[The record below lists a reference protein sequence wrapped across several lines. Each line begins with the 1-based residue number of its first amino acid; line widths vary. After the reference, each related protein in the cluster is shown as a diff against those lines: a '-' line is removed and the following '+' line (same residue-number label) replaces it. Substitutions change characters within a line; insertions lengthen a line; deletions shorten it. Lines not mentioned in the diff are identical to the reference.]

1 MFQKAR
7 DTAYLESTSLL
18 ILLIRWKKPLII
30 TVMIAAIASAVFSGP
45 WFVTPKF
52 KSSVVFFPSST
63 NSISKALLE
72 ESSSEKQDILAY
84 GEEEQAEQMLQIL
97 NSDEIRETIIKK
109 YNLIQHYKIQADDP
123 YPQSR
128 LYEEFKSNITFSRT
142 EFLSVRIEVLDTD
155 PQMAADIANDISSL
169 LDSMKT
175 KIQHERAQEAL
186 NIIETSYNS
195 KLSDL
200 KQKEDSLQQLR
211 TMGIIDYGSQAE
223 ILSEAYTSAASV
235 FENESAMLTVLDK
248 YHEQNDSIIVNTKAR
263 IKGAEAKMKGLQTQI
278 NKITQFGGASISLN
292 SQIGYD
298 RAEIS
303 KLKDK
308 YEKLKLDAN
317 QSLTHQF
324 IVNKA
329 VKSERKSYPVRWL
342 IILATSAGAFF
353 IALLT
358 IMSIQRYQEIKN

>member
-18 ILLIRWKKPLII
+18 ILIIRWKKPLISA
-30 TVMIAAIASAVFSGP
+30 VVVAAIVSAIFSGP
-45 WFVTPKF
+45 LFVTPKF
-52 KSSVVFFPSST
+52 KSSVIFFPSST

-72 ESSSEKQDILAY
+72 ESNSEKQDILAY
-84 GEEEQAEQMLQIL
+84 GQEEQAEQMLQIL

-109 YNLIQHYKIQADDP
+109 YNLLQHYKIEADDP

-128 LYEEFKSNITFSRT
+128 LYEEFKGNITFSRT
-142 EFLSVRIEVLDTD
+142 EFLSVKIEVLDSD

-175 KIQHERAQEAL
+175 KIQHERAKEAL
-186 NIIETSYNS
+186 NIIETSYNN
-195 KLSDL
+195 KLAEL
-200 KQKEDSLQQLR
+200 KQKEDSLQHLR
-211 TMGIIDYGSQAE
+211 TLGIIDYGSQAE
-223 ILSEAYTSAASV
+223 ILSDAYTSAASV

-248 YHEQNDSIIVNTKAR
+248 YHEQNDSIIVNTRAR
-263 IKGAEAKMKGLQTQI
+263 IKGAAAKMKGLQTQI
-278 NKITQFGGASISLN
+278 DKITQYGGASISLN
-292 SQIGYD
+292 SEIAYD

-329 VKSERKSYPVRWL
+329 VKSERKSYPIRWL
-342 IILATSAGAFF
+342 IILVTTLGTFF
-353 IALLT
+353 IALFT
-358 IMSIQRYQEIKN
+358 ILSLQRFQEIKN